1 MEMGQCGTEVTQFLV
16 STKSIIRSV
25 PLILLLTVQDLLLSR
40 EYLCL
45 NNRSCPIAKCWQ
57 FFPQRRAAVF
67 LWLSNQRQS
76 GVPHAPEADV
86 LVFVARRA
94 AHADRADYIAITIPE
109 QNPTGKS
116 GHPAPAYVDHAIH
129 LAELGGVAVARV
141 LVAEFSRRQAH
152 DHAGIC
158 LRVRKFGNTHMDA
171 SVHSLLNENVG
182 LFVYYIHCH
191 GCKLIPVSCGR
202 NEEEC
207 KNERTL

>member
-129 LAELGGVAVARV
+129 LAELGGVAV
-141 LVAEFSRRQAH
+141 LVYLSRNSLEDRLMTTQVYAF
-152 DHAGIC
+152 AYANSGIPTWMHPSI
-158 LRVRKFGNTHMDA
+158 RF
-171 SVHSLLNENVG
+171 
-182 LFVYYIHCH
+182 
-191 GCKLIPVSCGR
+191 
-202 NEEEC
+202 
-207 KNERTL
+207 